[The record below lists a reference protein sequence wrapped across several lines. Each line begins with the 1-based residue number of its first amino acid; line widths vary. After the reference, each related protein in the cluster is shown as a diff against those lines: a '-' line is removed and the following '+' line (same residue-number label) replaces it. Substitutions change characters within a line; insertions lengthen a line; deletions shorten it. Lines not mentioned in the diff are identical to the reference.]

1 MADKMTKAQMQQII
15 ADADKAAVTI
25 GDTLSIYV
33 GTDAVNSK
41 MPADIQKGL
50 NRGDVV
56 KFADGSKQFIDT
68 DVVVD
73 LSKSG
78 SAMYTWN
85 KDDTRVKHDRVLV
98 TIDADGNRSTK
109 KIGSVYKKF

>member
-15 ADADKAAVTI
+15 ADADKDAVTI

-33 GTDAVNSK
+33 GTDAVNKK
-41 MPADIQKGL
+41 MPADIKRGL
-50 NRGDVV
+50 NRGDLV
-56 KFADGSKQFIDT
+56 KFMDGSKQFIDT
-68 DVVVD
+68 DVVID

-78 SAMYTWN
+78 SAMYTWD
-85 KDDTRVKHDRVLV
+85 KTDTRVKHDRVLV

-109 KIGSVYKKF
+109 KIGSVYRKF